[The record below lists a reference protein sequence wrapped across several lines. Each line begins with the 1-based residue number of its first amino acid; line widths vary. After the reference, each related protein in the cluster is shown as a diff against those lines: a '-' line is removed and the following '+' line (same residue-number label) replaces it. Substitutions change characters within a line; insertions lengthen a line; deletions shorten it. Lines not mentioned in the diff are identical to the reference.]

1 MSEPIKELYKICQ
14 EERTKLAAL
23 LAETSLERNTLKA
36 DNEALR
42 ANCAAMGRA
51 LEGCIEELVCFHPKM
66 NAEEPC
72 ATYGTWLRAKESLED
87 NPGQALRKYVKAL
100 ERVLRNLV
108 NKLHEVEPHITAAFT
123 LQYIHGARYEGP
135 NYAAELE
142 AAEKVL
148 AACRGLD
155 RGTVPGNEPK
165 AGP

>member
-87 NPGQALRKYVKAL
+87 NPGQALLDHIKAL
-100 ERVLRNLV
+100 ERIPEAILECGGGAA
-108 NKLHEVEPHITAAFT
+108 KLSQLP
-123 LQYIHGARYEGP
+123 
-135 NYAAELE
+135 
-142 AAEKVL
+142 
-148 AACRGLD
+148 
-155 RGTVPGNEPK
+155 
-165 AGP
+165 